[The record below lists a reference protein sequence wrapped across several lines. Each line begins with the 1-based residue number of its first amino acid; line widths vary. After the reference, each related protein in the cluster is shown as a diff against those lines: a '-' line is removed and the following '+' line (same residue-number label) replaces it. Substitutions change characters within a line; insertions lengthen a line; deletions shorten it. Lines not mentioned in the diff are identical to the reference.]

1 MQNFKN
7 TVKKCLLQWIDDD
20 SQAESYHGIKF
31 SNSELVEELW
41 GACQYYDIFKEVAN
55 LIENDN
61 NINLRKLNNFI
72 FSFAEPLEVVDD
84 DVYEEHRAE
93 IEAYMD
99 ELEEYKASLPKLRES

>member
-1 MQNFKN
+1 MQDFKN

-41 GACQYYDIFKEVAN
+41 EACHYYDIFREVAN
-55 LIENDN
+55 LIKNDN
-61 NINLRKLNNFI
+61 NINLTKLNNFV
-72 FSFAEPLEVVDD
+72 FSFADPLEIVDD

-93 IEAYMD
+93 YEAA
-99 ELEEYKASLPKLRES
+99 EKEWEEYRASIPTLRES